1 MLMTIIGLLSSCQA
15 GLVTRGDGDTMLT
28 PAITTFTIDT
38 KLVIIPAAMAMGAS
52 NTSTQLPSQSLQP

>member
-1 MLMTIIGLLSSCQA
+1 M
-15 GLVTRGDGDTMLT
+15 TRGDGDTMLT

-52 NTSTQLPSQSLQP
+52 NNRVDAVVMGS